1 MWRNLILLLASV
13 QVNHLHGIQWQT
25 SEGIDGDAEQAGV
38 CVDVPID
45 VSLPQVVVHGGVIQ
59 KGQVRHVIGHLILWR
74 VHLQQFISF
83 EFNLLKKFTKNIKV
97 IRLVSKQQT
106 FHPKKIIYWIW

>member
-1 MWRNLILLLASV
+1 MWRDLILLLASV

-38 CVDVPID
+38 CVDVPVD

-59 KGQVRHVIGHLILWR
+59 KGQVRHVIGHFILGR
-74 VHLQQFISF
+74 VHLQQLISF
-83 EFNLLKKFTKNIKV
+83 ELNFLQKRIKNKK
-97 IRLVSKQQT
+97 
-106 FHPKKIIYWIW
+106 

>member
-1 MWRNLILLLASV
+1 MWRDLILLLASV

-38 CVDVPID
+38 CVDVPVD

-59 KGQVRHVIGHLILWR
+59 KGQVSHVIGHLILWR

-83 EFNLLKKFTKNIKV
+83 EFNLLKRPQKI
-97 IRLVSKQQT
+97 SK
-106 FHPKKIIYWIW
+106 